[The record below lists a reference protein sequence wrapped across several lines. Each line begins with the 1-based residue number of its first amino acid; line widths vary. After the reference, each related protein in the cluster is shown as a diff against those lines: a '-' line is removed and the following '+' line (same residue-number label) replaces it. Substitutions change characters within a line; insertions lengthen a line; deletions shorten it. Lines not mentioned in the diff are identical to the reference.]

1 MAYKSL
7 VYTISCLIY
16 HLQNRTIGDVLN
28 IPHIHHR
35 ADAIHPLGADNQ
47 VPYNIIFAEWK
58 NSDTAKLFED
68 HGYKNKKQS
77 GGYFF

>member
-1 MAYKSL
+1 MCLTSL
-7 VYTISCLIY
+7 IFITDKMQY
-16 HLQNRTIGDVLN
+16 
-28 IPHIHHR
+28 IPW
-35 ADAIHPLGADNQ
+35 GADNQ
-47 VPYNIIFAEWK
+47 MPYNIIFAEWK